1 MISSLKTLFGIAW
14 GTAVLGANFYEL
26 GQGGSLGEPQ
36 QRRLALTVRCFFLS
50 IRAITI

>member
-26 GQGGSLGEPQ
+26 GTGEGSLGEPQ
-36 QRRLALTVRCFFLS
+36 
-50 IRAITI
+50 